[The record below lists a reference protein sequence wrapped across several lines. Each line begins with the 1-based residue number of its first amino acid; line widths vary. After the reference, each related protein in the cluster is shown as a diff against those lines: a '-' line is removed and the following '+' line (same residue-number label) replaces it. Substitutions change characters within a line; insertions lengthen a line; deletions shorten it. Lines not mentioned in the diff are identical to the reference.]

1 MLYKAIGYVGLY
13 FGLDEGDLKRDQ
25 ITVSIFRA
33 VKNPVLFKELEES
46 GHLKPDEAPGIY
58 HIVGLVDV
66 PFQIVITSELV
77 GDEYATERA
86 MIDGERANVDD
97 IKLVMEAARSSS
109 DENVLEYYR
118 TILNLISTK
127 NPDKVEEVRRDSK
140 MSAKWMDIFKTEI
153 DEKIDEGKHQ
163 AVKNALF
170 SCVQAGELRPEFA
183 ASELRLP
190 LTSFISEME
199 QAGYRIPATSTM

>member
-1 MLYKAIGYVGLY
+1 M
-13 FGLDEGDLKRDQ
+13 
-25 ITVSIFRA
+25 
-33 VKNPVLFKELEES
+33 LFKELEES

-58 HIVGLVDV
+58 HIVGLIDV

-86 MIDGERANVDD
+86 MIDDERANVDD

-127 NPDKVEEVRRDSK
+127 NPNTIKELEERENMIAPVLL
-140 MSAKWMDIFKTEI
+140 EI
-153 DEKIDEGKHQ
+153 LKPEIDEGKHQ

-170 SCVQAGELRPEFA
+170 SYVQAGELRPEFA